1 MANKLTHKQELFVN
15 AYLGEAKGNATEAA
29 RLAGYNGNDVTLG
42 QVGAENLKKPQ
53 IAELIEKRTSEA
65 AMSATEVLQKLSEIA
80 NRERSDIATR
90 DQIKAL
96 ELLGRHHKL
105 FTDRVEHKLTGEIEL
120 QWSDAGTSD

>member
-1 MANKLTHKQELFVN
+1 MSKLTLKQEMFVN

-29 RLAGYNGNDVTLG
+29 RIAGYKGNDVTLG

-53 IAELIEKRTSEA
+53 IAELIENRTSEA
-65 AMSATEVLQKLSEIA
+65 AMSAAEVLQKLSGIA
-80 NRERSDIATR
+80 NRESSEVAIR

-105 FTDRVEHKLTGEIEL
+105 FTDRIEHKITGDIEL
-120 QWSDAGTSD
+120 QWSDASTSD

>member
-42 QVGAENLKKPQ
+42 AVGAENLKKPQ
-53 IAELIEKRTSEA
+53 IAELIERRTSEA
-65 AMSATEVLQKLSEIA
+65 AMSAAEVLQKLSGIA
-80 NRERSDIATR
+80 SREGSDITTR

-105 FTDRVEHKLTGEIEL
+105 FTDRIEHKHTGEIEL
-120 QWSDAGTSD
+120 HWSDAGTSE

>member
-1 MANKLTHKQELFVN
+1 MANNLTHKQELFVN

-29 RLAGYNGNDVTLG
+29 RLAGYKGTEKSLNVTAYDLLR
-42 QVGAENLKKPQ
+42 NPK
-53 IAELIEKRTSEA
+53 ISELVEKRTSEA

-105 FTDRVEHKLTGEIEL
+105 FTDRIEHKLSGEIEL
-120 QWSDAGTSD
+120 QWTDAGTSD

>member
-1 MANKLTHKQELFVN
+1 MGNKLTHKQELFVN